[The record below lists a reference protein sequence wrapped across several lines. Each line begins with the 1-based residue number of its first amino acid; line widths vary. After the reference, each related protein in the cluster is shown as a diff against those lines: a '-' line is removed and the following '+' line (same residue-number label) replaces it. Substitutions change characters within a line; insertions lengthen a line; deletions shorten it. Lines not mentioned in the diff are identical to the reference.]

1 MAARTVGAMVVA
13 LALQAAVATIARA
26 DGLPVLGFA
35 SGTHGVRAPDGTRR
49 YLAQPRQRETIVRAM
64 STSGRVLIRAVLPGR
79 FDVPVV
85 AYDGSAA
92 GLSANGR
99 TLVLI
104 RPRVAFPQRSTALAI
119 LAARTLRPRRL
130 ERMRGD
136 FSFDAI
142 SPNGAWVYLIQYTS
156 RFDPTR
162 YRVRALSTRTGQ
174 LLARDIVDPHDRGEA
189 MRGNPIARVSSP
201 DGRWAYTLYDGNG
214 HPFVHALDTSRMRAR
229 CIDVAAFPTNSGWWG
244 ARLRLAGQR
253 LMVVLGGL
261 TSSEIDTK
269 SLSLLAPARTSGL
282 ISPKRATRRSENGI
296 RPRSG
301 TVGVV
306 FPIAAA
312 ILLLAVA
319 ILPVRRRFAPLLRR
333 AQAR

>member
-1 MAARTVGAMVVA
+1 VVA
-13 LALQAAVATIARA
+13 LALQGALAAIARA

-35 SGTHGVRAPDGTRR
+35 NGAHGVRSLDATRLYVAR
-49 YLAQPRQRETIVRAM
+49 PGRHETVVTAM
-64 STSGRVLIRAVLPGR
+64 SASGRSLVRAVLQGR

-92 GLSANGR
+92 GLSADGR

-104 RPRVAFPQRSTALAI
+104 RPRTAFPQRSTELAI
-119 LAARTLRPRRL
+119 LATRTLRPRRF
-130 ERMRGD
+130 ERLRGD
-136 FSFDAI
+136 FSFDSI

-156 RFDPTR
+156 RFDSTR
-162 YRVRALSTRTGQ
+162 YRVRALSTGTGN

-189 MRGNPIARVSSP
+189 MRGSPITRLSSP

-214 HPFVHALDTSRMRAR
+214 HPFVHALDTARLQAR
-229 CIDVAAFPTNSGWWG
+229 CIDVAAFPTNSDWWG

-253 LMVVLGGL
+253 LTVVLGGRTL
-261 TSSEIDTK
+261 SEIDTTL
-269 SLSLLAPARTSGL
+269 LSLLAPARTRGRTS
-282 ISPKRATRRSENGI
+282 ATAARPSTVAT

-301 TVGVV
+301 TIGVA

-312 ILLLAVA
+312 IVLFAGA
-319 ILPVRRRFAPLLRR
+319 ILTVRRRVGALPRR